1 MNFLTKREAAA
12 YSPLALAFLGDSVY
26 DTLIREY
33 LLKKSNMPAGKLHA
47 EKIKFVCAEFQS
59 EMYSLIENVLT
70 EKDVLEIACD
80 KKQIMVGEMANF
92 IAVSNDNLESD
103 DVLKTLV
110 WTKSKRDVKM
120 TVYKGEILQKNGK
133 IFMQNMPQYGKII
146 EMIKHQRRN

>member
-59 EMYSLIENVLT
+59 EMYSLIDNVLT
-70 EKDVLEIACD
+70 ESEHASNVLPWFALKNEIG
-80 KKQIMVGEMANF
+80 I
-92 IAVSNDNLESD
+92 
-103 DVLKTLV
+103 
-110 WTKSKRDVKM
+110 
-120 TVYKGEILQKNGK
+120 K
-133 IFMQNMPQYGKII
+133 IKYI
-146 EMIKHQRRN
+146 EFLISS